1 VYYSA
6 KGANDMKSKYTPGPW
21 WYEIEHLNTFD
32 DDDKCGVVFHDTA
45 ITGELH
51 NGGYNIG
58 IFYGPDKEGNA
69 FLATR
74 APSMLSILEGLL
86 QHCPPLDSKGRTVHR
101 NAKRIIKE
109 MKKYA

>member
-1 VYYSA
+1 
-6 KGANDMKSKYTPGPW
+6 M
-21 WYEIEHLNTFD
+21 
-32 DDDKCGVVFHDTA
+32 FHDTA

-101 NAKRIIKE
+101 KAKRILKE
-109 MKKYA
+109 MKPYA